1 MPRAASSFPQFCKSL
16 TTGSRRLSF
25 EPTMA
30 VRFVVRSRDGQKL
43 QAELEFPFDQARIVL
58 GRGAAAD
65 VCIPHPTVSMAHA
78 SVQLRGSDWLLT
90 DLNSRNGTRHNGQRL
105 VSDRPRKLG
114 DGDLVE
120 IGTYVLSFHSGVVM
134 TEPMSAER
142 TAELARRLWRE
153 AQSARGVEL
162 PAPRLCIVS
171 GPRTGD
177 RLDIPP
183 APSRMHIGSAA
194 SCQLVLPDPA
204 LAHDTLEVVHDME
217 GVLIRSLA
225 GEPVIQV
232 GANGFKSR
240 RLRDGDELQVG
251 TTQLFFEEPAQLAID
266 ALKHEPDLPLRTPA
280 PPPER
285 TISAHAT
292 DESPVAQARTAKRLH
307 AKAARSDADLVIYA
321 LAVAVLV
328 ASALGLA
335 LLLRVR

>member
-1 MPRAASSFPQFCKSL
+1 
-16 TTGSRRLSF
+16 
-25 EPTMA
+25 MA

-43 QAELEFPFDQARIVL
+43 QAELDFPFDQARIVL

-65 VCIPHPTVSMAHA
+65 VCIPHPTVSESHA
-78 SVQLRGSDWLLT
+78 SVQLRGQDWLLT
-90 DLNSRNGTRHNGQRL
+90 DLNSRNGTKHNGQRL
-105 VSDRPRKLG
+105 VSDRAKKLC

-120 IGTYVLSFHSGVVM
+120 LGTYVLSFHSGVVM

-153 AQSARGVEL
+153 AQRARGVEL
-162 PAPRLCIVS
+162 PAPRLCVVS

-177 RLDIPP
+177 RLEIPP
-183 APSRMHIGSAA
+183 APSRMHIGNGPGQ
-194 SCQLVLPDPA
+194 QLVLPEPA

-232 GANGFKSR
+232 GANRFKSR

-251 TTQLFFEEPAQLAID
+251 ATQLFFEEPAQVAID
-266 ALKHEPDLPLRTPA
+266 ALKREPDLPLVA
-280 PPPER
+280 SAAPPER
-285 TISAHAT
+285 TVSVHAG
-292 DESPVAQARTAKRLH
+292 D
-307 AKAARSDADLVIYA
+307 KAAEFGPVRAAKPASSKTARNDAELIIYA
-321 LAVAVLV
+321 LAIAVLV